1 MDNLLVSVVFGNQF
15 MFSFDDILLLLLLD
29 EFFVQESLEN
39 FGELEDLVFGDI
51 SDQEVEMVLF
61 NFSFFGFYFLIFV
74 FNWFFVFFL
83 WGGEVEMELDLIQ
96 GISSELCILLLCV
109 QWICS

>member
-15 MFSFDDILLLLLLD
+15 MFSFDDILLLLLD

-61 NFSFFGFYFLIFV
+61 NFSFFGFYLIMV
-74 FNWFFVFFL
+74 M
-83 WGGEVEMELDLIQ
+83 G
-96 GISSELCILLLCV
+96 CY
-109 QWICS
+109 